1 MMCEH
6 KCIKFCIL
14 AKGFYYFDSNSHRRR
29 GLIGPTD
36 GLYEKSEMLL
46 HFINTSMVTD
56 STYSQSLLIEV
67 FNPKVHVKI
76 FFKKDLKVQNL
87 PEYNLRSVNAL
98 LKLNDRHYGL

>member
-14 AKGFYYFDSNSHRRR
+14 TKGFYYFDSNSHRRR

-46 HFINTSMVTD
+46 HILLIPPCIMHSKLFQQTKFPEHFYELNSNSFQILQTGL
-56 STYSQSLLIEV
+56 SQSNV
-67 FNPKVHVKI
+67 
-76 FFKKDLKVQNL
+76 
-87 PEYNLRSVNAL
+87 
-98 LKLNDRHYGL
+98 